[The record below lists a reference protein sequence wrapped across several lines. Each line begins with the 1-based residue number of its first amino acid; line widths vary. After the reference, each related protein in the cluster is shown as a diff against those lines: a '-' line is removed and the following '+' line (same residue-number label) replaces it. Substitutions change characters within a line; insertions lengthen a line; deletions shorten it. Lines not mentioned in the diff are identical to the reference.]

1 MLVIWLLLI
10 IEIVRVISI
19 RLGNVLFLWVV
30 APGQQSI
37 LATRLGD
44 KLRLALRAPA
54 LGSRVDQSEQ
64 VIALLPTAVV
74 ELSVAEICML
84 VLILSLNLNLILIF
98 ALTQIIEIA
107 CTIHPAKTK
116 RTVLSKIFLLFAPP
130 LGFSF
135 RKIWV
140 VCHREADLRVRIG
153 HCSVARHQGCTC
165 CSCLCTRL
173 AGSLRLSS
181 AVVVWPGNLTW
192 LLLRVVRG
200 NRLEYWPSIDIVA
213 RDLARVR

>member
-1 MLVIWLLLI
+1 M
-10 IEIVRVISI
+10 
-19 RLGNVLFLWVV
+19 
-30 APGQQSI
+30 
-37 LATRLGD
+37 
-44 KLRLALRAPA
+44 RAPA
-54 LGSRVDQSEQ
+54 LGSRVDQSKQ
-64 VIALLPTAVV
+64 VIALLPAARFV
-74 ELSVAEICML
+74 ELNVAEICML
-84 VLILSLNLNLILIF
+84 ILSLNLILIF

-107 CTIHPAKTK
+107 CTVHSAKTK

-130 LGFSF
+130 LGLLF

-153 HCSVARHQGCTC
+153 HLSVARHQGCTC